1 MRLLA
6 ENTIGVPTTWWKTSD
21 VYHQLGGKSDVF
33 HQVVGTPKMFT
44 TNLVVN
50 IRFTTNLVVN
60 IRFTTNLAENRDL
73 FTSFTPQKASTFVSP
88 RGRRKAVCILV
99 ASSRHSMCADETHR
113 FAETSTEGGWIG
125 KVQCFAQNDTLL
137 LLVLSNPHR
146 YI

>member
-1 MRLLA
+1 MKDTLQVTASDRTRLQSNHPTLNLPA
-6 ENTIGVPTTWWKTSD
+6 TTI
-21 VYHQLGGKSDVF
+21 YHQLGGNIL
-33 HQVVGTPKMFT
+33 FT
-44 TNLVVN
+44 TNLV
-50 IRFTTNLVVN
+50 
-60 IRFTTNLAENRDL
+60 ENRYL
-73 FTSFTPQKASTFVSP
+73 FTSANSFTPPKASTFAFF